1 VVVTIE
7 TYSIYYRAVIIDK
20 LSCGTHINL
29 NLGREGKQLDGHTIK
44 SYIQRK

>member
-1 VVVTIE
+1 MIVAVETI
-7 TYSIYYRAVIIDK
+7 SIYYRAVIIDK

-29 NLGREGKQLDGHTIK
+29 NLGREGKQLDGHTIR